1 MFCVQRLAWGH
12 CPAPRH
18 PSGYTTLRSV
28 GRGEHIMLRLLA
40 LPRSCRDFCWPG
52 GLLSAAPASTPSV
65 GFREWALGWKCFWGT
80 KKICLSISLLLQQE
94 LHSIS
99 GQNLA
104 SQYAEIIPC
113 NELLRSG
120 SCGAYLLAYSCR
132 VLFLSCHITVINH
145 ACCKEQATSNLL
157 KKTDLWFWPL

>member
-1 MFCVQRLAWGH
+1 MCKDWPEVTAQPQGTPQATPHWGQW
-12 CPAPRH
+12 AEE
-18 PSGYTTLRSV
+18 ST
-28 GRGEHIMLRLLA
+28 
-40 LPRSCRDFCWPG
+40 SCWGSLHFQG
-52 GLLSAAPASTPSV
+52 AAEIFAGQVGLLSAAPASTPSI
-65 GFREWALGWKCFWGT
+65 GFREWALGWKCLWGT